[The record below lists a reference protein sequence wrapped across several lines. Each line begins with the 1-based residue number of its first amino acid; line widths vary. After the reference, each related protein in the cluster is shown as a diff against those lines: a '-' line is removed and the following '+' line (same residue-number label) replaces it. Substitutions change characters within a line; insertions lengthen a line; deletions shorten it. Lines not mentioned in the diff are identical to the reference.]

1 MPDLSIFDLSGKKA
15 LVTGGASGI
24 GRGCAL
30 GMAKA
35 GADVAIVDLDEKSGR
50 EAVREVEKQGSK
62 SLFVQCDVTD
72 PGQVADMVK
81 QVVGA
86 FGRLDIALNNA
97 GGGGMAE
104 PTTDE
109 GAIETWSRLM
119 DLDLNSVFYCCREEA
134 KVMIPQKYGKIINTA
149 SMEASVVS
157 NLPVMDVGIVAY
169 CSAKA
174 GVRQLTKALAMEWVQ
189 HNITVNS
196 ISPGVISTPLIQ
208 AVEEVPEYLG
218 HLQKT
223 IPMQRLGKVEEI
235 VGGVIYLASD
245 ASSYTTGFDLIMD
258 GGYTV
263 W

>member
-149 SMEASVVS
+149 SMSAHIVNQPQKQAAYNVS
-157 NLPVMDVGIVAY
+157 
-169 CSAKA
+169 KA
-174 GVRQLTKALAMEWVQ
+174 GVLHLTRSLATEWASGG
-189 HNITVNS
+189 IRVNS
-196 ISPGVISTPLIQ
+196 ISPGYTRTKLVQDLLETPEGKQVLPIWLSLTPAARMAEVTDLQ
-208 AVEEVPEYLG
+208 GAVV
-218 HLQKT
+218 
-223 IPMQRLGKVEEI
+223 
-235 VGGVIYLASD
+235 YLAAEVSD
-245 ASSYTTGFDLIMD
+245 FMTGSDLVID
-258 GGYTV
+258 GGYCA